1 MTTHSE
7 VAPGTSSGRY
17 LALLACAALGAAAV
31 IAVYHVDPSS
41 GRTVWCPYRAVTGM
55 PCPGCGM
62 TRAVHFLMHAD
73 VVRAFSYN
81 PLLFLAAP
89 VALAFAV
96 APHLVGEQR
105 GGRWRTS
112 LAWIMLAI
120 TLMFW
125 VWRNTPWYPLL
136 RL

>member
-1 MTTHSE
+1 MRLP
-7 VAPGTSSGRY
+7 V
-17 LALLACAALGAAAV
+17 AALAVGAAAAAWV
-31 IAVYHVDPSS
+31 VYRLDPLE
-41 GRTVWCPYRAVTGM
+41 RLIPCPYLAMTGM

-73 VVRAFSYN
+73 VVTAFSYN

-89 VALAFAV
+89 VALAFAG

-112 LAWIMLAI
+112 LAWFMLAI
-120 TLMFW
+120 TLLFW